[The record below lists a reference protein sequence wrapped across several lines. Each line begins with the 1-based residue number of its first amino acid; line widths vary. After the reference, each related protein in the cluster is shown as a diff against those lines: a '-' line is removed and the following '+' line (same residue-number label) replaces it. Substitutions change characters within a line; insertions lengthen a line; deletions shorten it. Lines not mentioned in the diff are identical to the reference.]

1 MVVVFLLFIMLVRQL
16 MFPMEIGIA
25 LLVMVGLLM
34 LKMEFAMGAR
44 FHNQM
49 VVIRT
54 ILTEKG
60 RWRMVVMG

>member
-1 MVVVFLLFIMLVRQL
+1 